1 MAEFDDNETIIQL
14 MERVKALKESERELL
29 VNSIKD
35 MNTISKKR
43 EPTDEEKA
51 ERMKAAVAKRKETIA
66 RRKAEANESGESK
79 PPAKKSQLTDEEKN
93 ERKLRANEKRKATWA
108 RKKQERDDMR
118 VVEDTTSEEG
128 DDKQDVS
135 EVKPPTKKL
144 IIKKQDVVKEDI
156 VKEDIVKE
164 DIVKEDI
171 VSE

>member
-1 MAEFDDNETIIQL
+1 MTNFDDNETIIQL
-14 MERVKALKESERELL
+14 MERVKALKDSERELL

-43 EPTDEEKA
+43 VPTDEEKA

-79 PPAKKSQLTDEEKN
+79 KPAKKSQLTDEEKN

-108 RKKQERDDMR
+108 RKKQERHDTR

-144 IIKKQDVVKEDI
+144 IIKHIPGPKNLFPTVY
-156 VKEDIVKE
+156 
-164 DIVKEDI
+164 
-171 VSE
+171 SR